1 MTLPGHARSP
11 RITTNR
17 EEEKTLKNSACFL
30 STTILVGLSF
40 HVTAHQTVIAENQD
54 HRLASD
60 PNPGPDRDPRPVHGG
75 LRGIVSPSDNDAG
88 GQLTDR
94 DRARMRRGI
103 ESYVA
108 EFGPL
113 SRSDDHS
120 GFAGA
125 SQALLTFFP
134 FGGRTG
140 VDFNLQ
146 NFFDHDAATGGISD
160 WNCGTYALDG
170 GLATVG
176 LVPTFDRQLIGIPVF
191 AALDGVV
198 VATHD
203 DEDDQNIEALGQ
215 DTNFVTLDHGGGLET
230 ASVSLRKDSVLVS
243 PGEEVRAGQQI
254 GEAAASGSTDWPAM
268 AFMTSEDGEV
278 FDPFTGSCNPGESL
292 WADQPEIANINDVT
306 FTDFGV
312 TLENLDAFFA
322 FPENHRWQPPA
333 EGYVPL
339 DHDGIWMWVR
349 GLNLPANSTCT
360 FRFYDPAG
368 DLHYDSGWFW
378 LNFGITSYRFWN
390 WWFYWDI
397 PGMQQTPGTWRVN
410 VFVNGQLQ
418 LTFPLDIVADG
429 DPTPNRPPTTISS
442 AVIRPNDPTLE
453 DVLVCEV
460 NSAGPLDDLDWDI
473 VRYRYTWSVGGRILR
488 DTVSAGLADFLP
500 ASLACEGAVVECRV
514 TPSDGLVDGTTI
526 TAMVEMDGP
535 FSGDADCDG
544 ILDCPGDFNHDG
556 HRNGGD
562 LGSLLAWWGTPG
574 GDING
579 DGTTNGADLGLFL
592 GYWGDC

>member
-1 MTLPGHARSP
+1 MKTPTCFVALAMLAGLTFDVLTHQAVMA
-11 RITTNR
+11 
-17 EEEKTLKNSACFL
+17 EEK
-30 STTILVGLSF
+30 
-40 HVTAHQTVIAENQD
+40 D
-54 HRLASD
+54 HRVVASREAVPD
-60 PNPGPDRDPRPVHGG
+60 PDPRPVHGG
-75 LRGIVSPSDNDAG
+75 LRGIVSPTDEGAG
-88 GQLTDR
+88 WQPTDL
-94 DRARMRRGI
+94 DRARMRRGV
-103 ESYVA
+103 EAYVA

-120 GFAGA
+120 GFAGV
-125 SQALLTFFP
+125 SPSRLSFYP
-134 FGGRTG
+134 FGGRAG
-140 VDFNLQ
+140 VDFNLH
-146 NFFDHDAATGGISD
+146 NFFDHASQVGGIQD
-160 WNCGTYALDG
+160 WNCGDYTADG
-170 GLATVG
+170 VIATMG
-176 LVPTFDRQLIGIPVF
+176 LVPTFDRQLIGIPVY

-198 VATHD
+198 VTTHD
-203 DEDDQNIEALGQ
+203 GEDDQNVEYEEGRP
-215 DTNFVTLDHGGGLET
+215 TNFVRLDHGQGLQT
-230 ASVSLRKDSVLVS
+230 SCFLLRKDSILVS
-243 PGEEVRAGQQI
+243 PGDEVRAGQQI
-254 GEAAASGSTDWPAM
+254 AEAAASGNTDWPAL
-268 AFMTSEDGEV
+268 AFATLMDEAL
-278 FDPFTGSCNPGESL
+278 FDPFVGPCNEGESA
-292 WADQPEIANINDVT
+292 WAEQPGIPDINDVT

-312 TLENLDAFFA
+312 TLENLDAYFA
-322 FPENHRWQPPA
+322 YPENHRWQPPA

-378 LNFGITSYRFWN
+378 LNFGLTSYRFWN

-418 LTFPLDIVADG
+418 LAFPLDIVAEG
-429 DPTPNRPPTTISS
+429 DPTPNRPPSTITS
-442 AVIRPNDPTLE
+442 ALIRPNDPTLD

-473 VRYRYTWSVGGRILR
+473 VRYRYTWSVGGRVLR

-514 TPSDGLVDGTTI
+514 TPSDGLVDGTVV